1 MKLIIFIVEFAVA
14 DITAITWNALLFD
27 HLAIQPKKKKLI
39 LALTKS
45 HVSQAPGPSFDD
57 FVVGKGRGLIML
69 L

>member
-1 MKLIIFIVEFAVA
+1 VKLITFIVEFAVA
-14 DITAITWNALLFD
+14 NITAITWNALLFD

-45 HVSQAPGPSFDD
+45 YISQAPSPSFDD
-57 FVVGKGRGLIML
+57 FVVGKGWGLIML